1 MIITL
6 IVSAI
11 LWALAFVL
19 PLAALLWICYFLLT
33 LPIRRQERARFF
45 LELLDAGFR
54 AGHNAEHQILSLAQS
69 QDASMG
75 VRFHWLAAWLRRGLR
90 LGEALDKV
98 PHFLPPRVTAMLK
111 AGEQAGQLP
120 AVIPACRHLL
130 GDGVSQTRG
139 GVNYLVVLVYGLTPV
154 ACAIVSI
161 TAIFVLPRFEQILA
175 EMEIAMPPVTGW
187 MLGQT
192 GSIVWLLNGLFLGV
206 LITATFY
213 LGGPRLTTWL
223 QNGIFPFSD
232 WAAWQLPWKRKRL
245 QRDFAS
251 MLATLL
257 DSGMSEDRALLL
269 AGESMANQAVTRN
282 ATRALADLKSGQP
295 LTEAVRRLDRSGELH
310 WRLCNASH
318 TGHGFTEALGGWL
331 EALDARA
338 FQQEQAAGQLITTGI
353 VMVHG
358 VVIGVLVIGVFQ
370 ILIAIIQEGL
380 LW

>member
-1 MIITL
+1 MISTL
-6 IVSAI
+6 VLSAL

-19 PLAALLWICYFLLT
+19 PLAGMVWICYFLLT

-45 LELLDAGFR
+45 LDLLDAGFR
-54 AGHNAEHQILSLAQS
+54 AGHTAEHQILSLAQS
-69 QDASMG
+69 RDYSMG

-111 AGEQAGQLP
+111 TGEQTGQLP
-120 AVIPACRHLL
+120 AVISACRHLL

-154 ACAIVSI
+154 ACAIVSV
-161 TAIFVLPRFEQILA
+161 TAIFVMPRFEEILA
-175 EMEIAMPPVTGW
+175 DMEIAIPPVTGW
-187 MLGQT
+187 MMGQT
-192 GSIVWLLNGLFLGV
+192 GSFVWLLNALFLGV

-213 LGGPRLTTWL
+213 LGGPRLTAWL

-257 DSGMSEDRALLL
+257 DSGMSDDRALLL
-269 AGESMANQAVTRN
+269 AGESMANQVVTRN
-282 ATRALADLKSGQP
+282 ATRALADLRSGLP

-318 TGHGFTEALGGWL
+318 TRHGFGEALGGWI

-338 FQQEQAAGQLITTGI
+338 FQQEQTAGQLVTTGI
-353 VMVHG
+353 VMIHG
-358 VVIGVLVIGVFQ
+358 FVIGVMVIGVFQ